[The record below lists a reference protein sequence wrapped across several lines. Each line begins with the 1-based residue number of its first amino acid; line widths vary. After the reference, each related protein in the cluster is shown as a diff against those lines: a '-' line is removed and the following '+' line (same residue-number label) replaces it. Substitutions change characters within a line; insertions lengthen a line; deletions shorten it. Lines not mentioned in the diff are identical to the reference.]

1 MRIEKLERSRHKRD
15 RILAFLEDGT
25 LLRLTEQEVLDF
37 RLRTGDDLDEETLAR
52 LKAAAGV
59 SGVKTKAAELIG
71 KRAMSSRDLQRKL
84 QDKGASEAE
93 ARYAAEWLEAIGA
106 LNDAEYAALLARH
119 CADLGYGPQRVR
131 EKLYEKGVPRE
142 LWDEAIA
149 SECGESAEAIDAYI
163 QAKLRGAPL
172 DDKMRKRLCDALR
185 RRGFHWEDIKSALRR
200 LDAEDWEEE

>member
-52 LKAAAGV
+52 LKAAAGA
-59 SGVKTKAAELIG
+59 SGVRTKAAELIG

-93 ARYAAEWLEAIGA
+93 ARYAAQWLEAIGA
-106 LNDAEYAALLARH
+106 LDDAGYAAALARH
-119 CADLGYGPQRVR
+119 CASLGYGPPA
-131 EKLYEKGVPRE
+131 G
-142 LWDEAIA
+142 A
-149 SECGESAEAIDAYI
+149 AEA
-163 QAKLRGAPL
+163 L
-172 DDKMRKRLCDALR
+172 
-185 RRGFHWEDIKSALRR
+185 
-200 LDAEDWEEE
+200 